1 MTKNF
6 IFAVS
11 RATLLAGL
19 FLFLTSP
26 AFSVD
31 GMELLKKAD
40 EQNNFETMSYSA
52 TMEIRLGKE
61 SRTKKMKGTVSGNRA
76 FMEFLNPE
84 DCGVRYLKIE
94 GNMWIYSPKEGKSV
108 KISGHLLKE
117 GIMGSDL
124 SYEDAMNRDLLSGNY
139 SVELLGEERLADR
152 PAAILYLEALAKGLP
167 YEKRKLWIDTERYV
181 ILREEMYAK
190 SGRLLK
196 TSTVQKVQRLQDRW
210 TPTALEMK
218 NELRKNSSTIFVLEN
233 ISYGAKVDESLFL
246 VQNLG
251 R

>member
-1 MTKNF
+1 MAKSF
-6 IFAVS
+6 IFPVLKK
-11 RATLLAGL
+11 TLFAAF

-84 DCGVRYLKIE
+84 DRGVRYLKVE
-94 GNMWIYSPKEGKSV
+94 DNMWIYSPKERKSV

-124 SYEDAMNRDLLSGNY
+124 SYEDAMSRDLLTGNY
-139 SVELLGEERLADR
+139 SVELLGEERLVDR

-196 TSTVQKVQRLQDRW
+196 TSIVREVQRLQGRW
-210 TPTALEMK
+210 TITAVEMK
-218 NELRKNSSTIFVLEN
+218 NELRKNSSTLFALED
-233 ISYGAKVDESLFL
+233 ISYDTKLDESLFSL
-246 VQNLG
+246 QNLG